1 MAFFWAFAIVVALHI
16 ILLINVTLKPAPH
29 EEKPPS
35 LIDVTLITMPSPIKP
50 KQSDFVATENQIGSN
65 ATPNVVPQPPRSA
78 PVQAATKPVLPPKP
92 QKKDITPPKIIP
104 PPKTEPSKPVEK
116 TPKTV
121 KPKIEKV
128 EQPITEKVVA
138 KEKPHLSPE
147 LLQQQISQL
156 GSDIRQQHVSSNDQR
171 VKFIDSV
178 SASKYVAA
186 QYLQDWESKV
196 ERTGNMNYP
205 EVAMQKDFSGTLTM
219 DVGIKPDGSIYS
231 IRINQSSGNPAL
243 DEAAKKI
250 VRMSAP
256 FAPLPIDL
264 LKELDVLVITRVW
277 RFSDQSGMT
286 TQ

>member
-1 MAFFWAFAIVVALHI
+1 M
-16 ILLINVTLKPAPH
+16 
-29 EEKPPS
+29 E
-35 LIDVTLITMPSPIKP
+35 
-50 KQSDFVATENQIGSN
+50 
-65 ATPNVVPQPPRSA
+65 
-78 PVQAATKPVLPPKP
+78 
-92 QKKDITPPKIIP
+92 
-104 PPKTEPSKPVEK
+104 
-116 TPKTV
+116 
-121 KPKIEKV
+121 
-128 EQPITEKVVA
+128 
-138 KEKPHLSPE
+138 EKPHLSPE

-156 GSDIRQQHVSSNDQR
+156 GSDIRQQQLSNDNQR

-186 QYLQDWESKV
+186 QYLRDWESKV

-205 EVAMQKDFSGTLTM
+205 EVAMQKNFSGTLTM
-219 DVGIKPDGSIYS
+219 DVGIKADGSIYS

-256 FAPLPIDL
+256 FAPLPTDL
-264 LKELDVLVITRVW
+264 LKELDVLIITRVW